1 MNHKLTL
8 HDFQLISIFFTSI
21 NQSFIIYI
29 YIYIAALRY
38 PTQAPAVSKC
48 PSGYT
53 ATADSCFSVVKTA
66 MDFKHAQTTCQL
78 DGANLAS
85 INSKYEQMS
94 IEVLAKDVPGAV
106 WIGLKREVYVYRV

>member
-1 MNHKLTL
+1 MIFNL
-8 HDFQLISIFFTSI
+8 FQFFYVDKSK
-21 NQSFIIYI
+21 FYH
-29 YIYIAALRY
+29 IYIAALRY

-53 ATADSCFSVVKTA
+53 ATADSCFRVVKTA
-66 MDFKHAQTTCQL
+66 KDFKDAQSACKV

>member
-1 MNHKLTL
+1 M
-8 HDFQLISIFFTSI
+8 
-21 NQSFIIYI
+21 
-29 YIYIAALRY
+29 
-38 PTQAPAVSKC
+38 SKC

-53 ATADSCFSVVKTA
+53 ATADSCFRVVNTA
-66 MDFKHAQTTCQL
+66 RDFDGAQSTCKL